1 MAPTDNEVAV
11 FRTQSLRKMC
21 VRQAGECLL
30 PAEVAQVLGDH
41 LDSELVLA
49 LWSKITSSI
58 TLVSVIITFV

>member
-11 FRTQSLRKMC
+11 FRTQSLRQMC
-21 VRQAGECLL
+21 VRQADECLL

-49 LWSKITSSI
+49 L
-58 TLVSVIITFV
+58 